1 MARHHLMTSVKNEAV
16 YLIEWIAHHKAL
28 GFDQI
33 YVAANN
39 CSDGTIVLLRRLQ
52 KHNFIE
58 FSRNKC
64 PADKIPQHE
73 GYKTLRE
80 KFDVDKCD
88 WLMTLDVDEFLHVE
102 AGNGSVGA
110 LTDIAG
116 DDVDIIA
123 LNSLTYGT
131 GLSRKRNELVT
142 KRFQHRLRD
151 QHTANRPI
159 KSIARNPARFHGA
172 HNHHLTRVTPDAEL
186 TVMRADGSTF
196 VIPPKTE
203 LWRVLRSSP
212 ADHIVHEYA
221 HYNHYSIKSR
231 SEYTMRQQRG
241 RGAVPVTSTEKQ
253 RHSGDYFRKRASAD
267 VLDTRIDKYADKVK
281 MWMDDMLSFPDILEK
296 QEEAEEKFFAKIS
309 EIRDT
314 SDL

>member
-39 CSDGTIVLLRRLQ
+39 CNDGTMVLLRRLQ
-52 KHNFIE
+52 NHNFIK
-58 FSRNKC
+58 FSHNKC

-73 GYKTLRE
+73 GYKTLR
-80 KFDVDKCD
+80 KNFDVDKCD

-110 LTDIAG
+110 LTDIAE

-131 GLSRKRNELVT
+131 GISRKRDELVT
-142 KRFQHRLRD
+142 KRFQYRLND

-159 KSIARNPARFHGA
+159 KSITRNPARFRGA
-172 HNHHLTRVTPDAEL
+172 HNHHLMRITPDAEL

-212 ADHIVHEYA
+212 ADHIVHEHA

-231 SEYTMRQQRG
+231 LEYTMRQQRG
-241 RGAVPVTSTEKQ
+241 RGAVPATSTEEQ
-253 RHSGDYFRKRASAD
+253 RHSDDYFRKRADAD
-267 VLDTRIDKYADKVK
+267 VLDTRIDKYADKAK
-281 MWMDDMLSFPDILEK
+281 TWMDEMLSFPDILEK
-296 QEEAEEKFFAKIS
+296 QQEAEDKFFAKAS
-309 EIRDT
+309 EISDT